1 MDKTTGLI
9 DFDMLRERALAF
21 RPRMIIAGASAYA
34 RSIEWAKFRE
44 ICDEV
49 GALLLVDMAHI
60 SGLVAAGVHPSPFPF
75 ADLVTTTTHKSLQ
88 GPRAGMIFAR
98 KNGRVENAA
107 QKVDDAVF
115 PALQGGPHNHTIGAL
130 AVQLKAVAG
139 PEFKAYAQQVVANSR
154 ALARELTRL
163 GYTLVTGG
171 TDNHLLLVDV
181 RPLGLTG
188 SKVEKVAERVS
199 VSVNR
204 NSVAGDKSA
213 VSPGGVRIG
222 ALAALAGA
230 FGASEGEG

>member
-222 ALAALAGA
+222 ALAALAG
-230 FGASEGEG
+230 GASGLGEN